1 METEFSASYIISECR
16 KDNRSVLRWLASL
29 GLLKNERT
37 CDNGHTMSL
46 TKNRE
51 PLGMQKTMQDDKKYL
66 PRFYLRILASETLKG
81 VIFEKIDPGTR
92 ILSDSYASYRSLYNS
107 SIYEHD
113 EVNYSLNFVNPNDI
127 TVHTQNVESIWC
139 HVRKPTLYQ

>member
-1 METEFSASYIISECR
+1 MVNFKHTIGGLNSKGLPMEVEIDESQFYKR
-16 KDNRSVLRWLASL
+16 KSNKGRIGKTIWVFEGIGRDSRKCFLVPVENRSR
-29 GLLKNERT
+29 
-37 CDNGHTMSL
+37 
-46 TKNRE
+46 
-51 PLGMQKTMQDDKKYL
+51 
-66 PRFYLRILASETLKG
+66 ETLKG